1 MSIIMLAVIISSLY
15 KKIMI
20 KNITLIITLISL
32 NSCVTNNIISP
43 IAGTW
48 EADFDGCI
56 ETWII
61 DNKGNRVSISGEEQT
76 NNKFIIQKLEEN
88 VYKIT
93 DTRLSTNSKP
103 DCSGETVDVPIG
115 NVTNGIIKF
124 QGNNRFTLCN
134 TGKCLEKSPFIRK
147 K

>member
-1 MSIIMLAVIISSLY
+1 
-15 KKIMI
+15 MI
-20 KNITLIITLISL
+20 KKITLIITLISL
-32 NSCVTNNIISP
+32 NSCATNNSISP
-43 IAGTW
+43 IIGTW

-61 DNKGNRVSISGEEQT
+61 DNKGNRISISGEEET
-76 NNKFIIQKLEEN
+76 NNKFIIKKLEEN
-88 VYKIT
+88 IYKMT

-103 DCSGETVDVPIG
+103 DCSGEIVDIPIG

-124 QGNNRFTLCN
+124 QGNNRFILCN
-134 TGKCLEKSPFIRK
+134 IEECLENSPFIK

>member
-1 MSIIMLAVIISSLY
+1 
-15 KKIMI
+15 MI
-20 KNITLIITLISL
+20 KKITLIITLISL

-43 IAGTW
+43 IVGTW

-88 VYKIT
+88 VYKMT
-93 DTRLSTNSKP
+93 DTRLSTNSKS
-103 DCSGETVDVPIG
+103 DCSGEIVDIPIG
-115 NVTNGIIKF
+115 NVTTGIIKF

-134 TGKCLEKSPFIRK
+134 TEECLDKSPFIRK